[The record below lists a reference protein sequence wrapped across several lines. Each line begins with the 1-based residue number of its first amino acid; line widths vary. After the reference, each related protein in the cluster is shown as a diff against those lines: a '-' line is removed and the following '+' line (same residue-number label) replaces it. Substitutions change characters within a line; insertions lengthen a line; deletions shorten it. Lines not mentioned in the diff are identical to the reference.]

1 MKSIPNKLTLL
12 LIATLT
18 AFSLLGCGSS
28 GVSSDDNLVGG
39 DNTTAPIVSPSYPIT
54 AHPDSTVVVHSHVS
68 TPTNGAT
75 LTHQWT
81 QVSGPAVTLST
92 TNTPTTTFVSPTNT
106 TQPVVLQHT
115 VTHSQT
121 TQATVTSHTINHTPT
136 TSNLAV
142 VVSLPI
148 TIESA
153 QKASLHASASGGDG
167 NYIYT
172 WIQSSGPSVQLDLTH
187 PSAPTFIAPDV
198 SSSET
203 LVFEVTVKDGT
214 GTQVSTSETI
224 TVTPKPQ
231 GQTLAVV
238 ANVPTDVNEGT
249 TFALSAQ
256 VSDGTAPYTYL
267 WENLGVPSGNFAD
280 ASAQNTTF
288 TTFNIG
294 QPNIPLII
302 RVTVTDSS
310 GASVMSADH
319 NVVVHDLPLA
329 VTIVDGSGT
338 TITNTATVK
347 AGDPLTL
354 TAQGQGG
361 NGIYTYMWDQFPFS
375 TTFQHGPTLVLSTVF
390 TQVAFDT
397 GNNAA
402 PFKLTVTN
410 TTDGFTESIEQLVY
424 INVIAP

>member
-12 LIATLT
+12 LITTLT

-39 DNTTAPIVSPSYPIT
+39 DNTTAPVVSPSYAIT
-54 AHPDSTVVVHSHVS
+54 AHHGSTVVVHSHVS
-68 TPTNGAT
+68 TPTSGT
-75 LTHQWT
+75 HSHQWT
-81 QVSGPAVTLST
+81 QISGPAVTLST
-92 TNTPTTTFVSPTNT
+92 TNAPTTTYVAPTNT

-115 VTHSQT
+115 ATHSKT
-121 TQATVTSHTINHTPT
+121 TQKTVTSHTIKHTPT
-136 TSNLAV
+136 TTNLAV
-142 VVSLPI
+142 VVSQPA
-148 TIESA
+148 TIESG
-153 QKASLHASASGGDG
+153 QKASLHASAAGGDG

-172 WIQSSGPSVQLDLTH
+172 WIQSSGPNVQLDLTY

-214 GTQVSTSETI
+214 GTQISTSETI
-224 TVTPKPQ
+224 TVTPKAQ

-238 ANVPTDVNEGT
+238 TSVPTDVNEAT

-256 VSDGTAPYTYL
+256 VSGGTAPYTYK
-267 WENLGVPSGNFAD
+267 WENLGVNGGNFAD

-361 NGIYTYMWDQFPFS
+361 NGIYTYRWDQFPFS